1 MNERDNAR
9 YQAARR
15 MVSDHVLCGANI
27 LMSEIRDVADQLY
40 DYETYLNLMSYTPE
54 WRYREYAEERG
65 WEERE
70 IDGVSCIVKV
80 QSEEDA
86 LYDAYL
92 DSVYVLARVP
102 GAAEESWRI
111 WLEGEDDDIATGF
124 ASKGHALRYMRNEG
138 LIVVPSLSER
148 VEEEAESWQEACEID
163 GIDVDPVDVY
173 ECWVVS
179 DALAYHLREHDMLV
193 EEYLGFTIWGRCCTG
208 QAIALD
214 GDIQD
219 IAEKWYGLEEK
230 AA

>member
-1 MNERDNAR
+1 MNEHDNAR

-15 MVSDHVLCGANI
+15 MVGDHVLCGANI
-27 LMSEIRDVADQLY
+27 LMSEIRDVADQID
-40 DYETYLNLMSYTPE
+40 DYETYLNLSSYTPE

-70 IDGVSCIVKV
+70 IDGVSCIVKM
-80 QSEEDA
+80 QSEKDA

-92 DSVYVLARVP
+92 ESDYVVDREH
-102 GAAEESWRI
+102 GSSSGGWNIRECAEDI
-111 WLEGEDDDIATGF
+111 EDVAEGF
-124 ASKGHALRYMRNEG
+124 ASREAALDYLKDKGL
-138 LIVVPSLSER
+138 LVVRDLD
-148 VEEEAESWQEACEID
+148 VEAEADTWQEACEID
-163 GIDVDPVDVY
+163 GVDVDPVDVY

>member
-15 MVSDHVLCGANI
+15 MVNDHVICSANT
-27 LMSEIRDVADQLY
+27 LMWEIRGVAERLD

-70 IDGVSCIVKV
+70 IDGFQCIVKM
-80 QSEEDA
+80 QSEKDA

-92 DSVYVLARVP
+92 ESDYVVDREH
-102 GAAEESWRI
+102 GSSSGGWKIRECAEDI
-111 WLEGEDDDIATGF
+111 EDVAEGF
-124 ASKGHALRYMRNEG
+124 ASRYEALVYLKDKGL
-138 LIVVPSLSER
+138 LVVRDLD
-148 VEEEAESWQEACEID
+148 VEAEADTWQEACETD
-163 GIDVDPVDVY
+163 GIDVDPVEVY
-173 ECWVVS
+173 EHWIVS
-179 DALAYHLREHDMLV
+179 DLLANHLRENGMLV
-193 EEYLGFTIWGRCCTG
+193 EEFLGFTIWGRTCTG
-208 QAIALD
+208 QAIAMD

-219 IAEKWYGLEEK
+219 IAEAWYGLEEK